1 MFAPLVFDRYVAPAR
16 LRPQLWRLLLGVV
29 VVICVYTGWMAAIGL
44 GLWAALGLE
53 QLDASLNSV
62 GLGRTPLALIGLLFT
77 FVGMALGAFAAAR
90 WVHKRSVASLFG
102 PRDLVLHDFA
112 LGVGLF
118 MVVAIPSALIV
129 LELVDVTPGVAW
141 STWALF
147 LPLALLGLLIQTGA
161 EEVLFRGYLQQQLA
175 ARFLSRWVWM
185 VFPSILFGLV
195 HYAPAEMGQSAWLLV
210 FATGFFGL
218 LLADLTARSGS
229 IGLAWGLHFA
239 NNVIAILIFTT
250 GEELDGLAP
259 FRLPFGP
266 QDGGIMGWMVL
277 LDIAGMVLV
286 YGLCRRMLR
295 GR

>member
-1 MFAPLVFDRYVAPAR
+1 MHSPLVFDKYVAPAR
-16 LRPQLWRLLLGVV
+16 LRPQIWRLLLGLVLAIVV
-29 VVICVYTGWMAAIGL
+29 YLAWMGAMGL
-44 GLWAALGLE
+44 GLSAALGLADLE
-53 QLDASLNSV
+53 ASMNSV
-62 GLGRTPLALIGLLFT
+62 GLGRTPLALVGLLFT

-102 PRDLVLHDFA
+102 PRELVLRDFGM
-112 LGVGLF
+112 GVGIF
-118 MVVAIPSALIV
+118 MLVAVPSALVV
-129 LELVDVTPGVAW
+129 LALIDVTPGVAW

-147 LPLALLGLLIQTGA
+147 LPVALLGLLIQTGA
-161 EEVLFRGYLQQQLA
+161 EEILFRAYLQQQLA

-185 VFPSILFGLV
+185 VLPSILFGLV
-195 HYAPAEMGQSAWLLV
+195 HYAPAEMGQSAWMLV

-239 NNVIAILIFTT
+239 NNVIAMLIFTT
-250 GEELDGLAP
+250 GEALDGLAP

-277 LDIAGMVLV
+277 MDVAGMILV
-286 YGLCRRMLR
+286 YVLCRRMLR